1 MGISLLSA
9 VIVGLI
15 IGALARLVLP
25 GRQNIGIIWTIV
37 IGIVAALIGA
47 AIGGALGR
55 TDNGF
60 DIVTLLIQVVLAV
73 VGVSAIAGR
82 KGARR

>member
-25 GRQNIGIIWTIV
+25 GRQNIGVIWTIV

-47 AIGGALGR
+47 AIGGALGLNN
-55 TDNGF
+55 DGF
-60 DIVTLLIQVVLAV
+60 NVITLIIQVVLAV
-73 VGVSAIAGR
+73 VGVAAIAGR

>member
-1 MGISLLSA
+1 MGISLLTA
-9 VIVGLI
+9 VIVGLV

-37 IGIVAALIGA
+37 IGIVAALIGS
-47 AIGGALGR
+47 AIGQAIGR
-55 TDNGF
+55 DGSSF
-60 DIVTLLIQVVLAV
+60 DIVTLLIQVVLAAA
-73 VGVSAIAGR
+73 GVAAIAGR